1 LRTEVKTLRGHTD
14 KTNDVAYSYDGQYLA
29 SCSDDKTIKIWST
42 DINSKEALLTLT
54 GHDTQVLTVLYS
66 FDSKRL
72 ASADEKGV
80 VKIWEMPSGT
90 LLRTITAH
98 NEIVQSVSW
107 AEDNRTIVTASL
119 DKFVKLWNSDTGEN
133 LMSMDVGSDIWGVDL
148 TSSADHI
155 MVGCADGSVKMLVE
169 KKEAIKG
176 KEKPKGKGGK
186 K

>member
-1 LRTEVKTLRGHTD
+1 
-14 KTNDVAYSYDGQYLA
+14 
-29 SCSDDKTIKIWST
+29 
-42 DINSKEALLTLT
+42 
-54 GHDTQVLTVLYS
+54 
-66 FDSKRL
+66 
-72 ASADEKGV
+72 
-80 VKIWEMPSGT
+80 M
-90 LLRTITAH
+90 LRTINAH

-107 AEDNRTIVTASL
+107 AEDNRTIVTGSL

-155 MVGCADGSVKMLVE
+155 MVGCADGSVKMMVE

-176 KEKPKGKGGK
+176 KEKSKGKGGK

>member
-1 LRTEVKTLRGHTD
+1 
-14 KTNDVAYSYDGQYLA
+14 
-29 SCSDDKTIKIWST
+29 
-42 DINSKEALLTLT
+42 LT

-90 LLRTITAH
+90 LLRTINAH

-107 AEDNRTIVTASL
+107 AEDNKTVVTGSL
-119 DKFVKLWNSDTGEN
+119 DKYVKLWNSDTGEN

-148 TSSADHI
+148 TSSGDRI
-155 MVGCADGSVKMLVE
+155 LVGCADGSVKMLSE
-169 KKEAIKG
+169 TKAAIKG
-176 KEKPKGKGGK
+176 KEMPKVKGGK